1 MHLHEKL
8 PDLPAGYAIPVRE
21 FAVDPNLAAT
31 TSGER
36 GERVPRMSIVIMI
49 VGSRGLSFARLE
61 DSKWIDAA
69 Y

>member
-1 MHLHEKL
+1 MHFNERL

-31 TSGER
+31 TSGQR

-49 VGSRGLSFARLE
+49 VGSRG
-61 DSKWIDAA
+61 
-69 Y
+69 